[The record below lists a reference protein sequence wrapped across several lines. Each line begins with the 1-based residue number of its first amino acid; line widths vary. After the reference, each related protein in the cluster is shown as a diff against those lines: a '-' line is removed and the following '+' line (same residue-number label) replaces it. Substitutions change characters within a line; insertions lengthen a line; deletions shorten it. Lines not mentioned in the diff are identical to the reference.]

1 MGIHWDR
8 RDLLPQPDDIEEEL
22 KHGVVREPKNLVFA
36 WEEDGDINRERRNIR
51 NKPSYK
57 KDSFL
62 IKASLFLSIC
72 TLIFMWTSAVL
83 QKQFEIIMEDSPEV
97 VRKLRINDLQRSYKM
112 QCSMLMS
119 IDNPV
124 DPELIDFYCNP
135 KSGEELLPITD
146 IVSQK
151 L

>member
-1 MGIHWDR
+1 
-8 RDLLPQPDDIEEEL
+8 
-22 KHGVVREPKNLVFA
+22 
-36 WEEDGDINRERRNIR
+36 
-51 NKPSYK
+51 
-57 KDSFL
+57 
-62 IKASLFLSIC
+62 
-72 TLIFMWTSAVL
+72 
-83 QKQFEIIMEDSPEV
+83 MEDSPEV